1 MGESLSTKKMTAD
14 LPFRH
19 DAPIHKQCG
28 HGKLWTEFC
37 RGCRIVWL
45 QDGLE
50 DRERQLA
57 RDKAELEMLL
67 KERT

>member
-1 MGESLSTKKMTAD
+1 MSRAGYSDD
-14 LPFRH
+14 LDPLDFGRWR
-19 DAPIHKQCG
+19 ARVRSATY
-28 HGKLWTEFC
+28 GKRGQEFC
-37 RGCRIVWL
+37 RGCRIIWL

-67 KERT
+67 KEGT

>member
-1 MGESLSTKKMTAD
+1 MTASLTTKKMTAE
-14 LPFRH
+14 LPLRRDVPLH
-19 DAPIHKQCG
+19 DQCG

-57 RDKAELEMLL
+57 RDKAELARLL
-67 KERT
+67 QERT